1 MSQAESRVY
10 GDSNMT
16 FPVSCNTDYG
26 KAPGVEC
33 PHKGRTVKRA
43 SMNWLEV
50 EAVANK
56 EKGHL
61 FSQATEATA
70 RSVLDFKDWELKDD
84 GKNV

>member
-1 MSQAESRVY
+1 MSQAESRVC

-56 EKGHL
+56 EKGPPL
-61 FSQATEATA
+61 LTSNGGDREVSLGFQRLGIE
-70 RSVLDFKDWELKDD
+70 
-84 GKNV
+84 G